1 MMSSLFRKIALL
13 SVVGFLTSS
22 CGGGGGGGGVAN
34 GGISGTGIGV
44 GEITG
49 FGSII
54 INGRHYETTGARRI
68 VDDVEQDPADDDKT
82 VFKAGMVAVVLATN
96 GGSGPEASLV
106 VVEDVLKGLVTAV
119 APDGSSI
126 TVLGQTVVIPDPQK
140 VLDQG
145 IANPGALL
153 NRDVEVYGLVREPGV
168 VVASLI
174 EDKGTPGSILQV
186 YRVKGFV
193 SPGSGTNSEL
203 MIGIGLKVDFS
214 SCAPACIGDMPA
226 NPAQWDNLFVEAKGN
241 PADFTP
247 GSPAV
252 LVVTKVEPE
261 GLPQGV
267 DLNDVDEAEIEGFI
281 TAIKPPLCDGNGK
294 SIAGEFVLSG
304 LATVMTTATTVYE
317 GGLCEEAVVGAKV
330 EVEGMAGSPLIAK
343 KIEFKDPVK
352 LEGDVAS
359 KVNNVLT
366 LDGLPGISVTV
377 NAQTIYKGAATSL
390 ADIDATAPDHV
401 RIRGRATGATTV
413 VATEVDD
420 RGVRGLPAE
429 VILQG
434 AVDAVPAPADPTL
447 SILGVSINT
456 SGISDGNFQGL
467 EDSVLGR
474 VRFFN
479 NVGPGDLVK
488 AKGEWDGSSVTWD
501 EIELQD

>member
-1 MMSSLFRKIALL
+1 MMILILRKIGLLSLVALL
-13 SVVGFLTSS
+13 TTS
-22 CGGGGGGGGVAN
+22 CGGGGGGDVAS

-54 INGRHYETTGARRI
+54 INGTHYGTGGARRI
-68 VDDVEQDPADDDKT
+68 VDDVEQNPADDDQT
-82 VFKAGMVAVVLATN
+82 VFKPGMVAAVLATDS
-96 GGSGPEASLV
+96 GSGPEASLV

-153 NRDVEVYGLVREPGV
+153 NRDVEVYGLAREPGV

-193 SPGSGTNSEL
+193 SPGSGTNSDL
-203 MIGIGLKVDFS
+203 MIGAGLKVDFS
-214 SCAPACIGDMPA
+214 SCAPACIADMPA

-261 GLPQGV
+261 GLPQGL
-267 DLNDVDEAEIEGFI
+267 DLNDVDDAEIEGFI
-281 TAIKPPLCDGNGK
+281 TAINAPLCDGNGD
-294 SIAGEFVLSG
+294 SIAGEFVFGG
-304 LATVMTTATTVYE
+304 LGTVMTTPTTVYE
-317 GGLCEEAVVGAKV
+317 GGLCEEAVVGAKI
-330 EVEGMAGSPLIAK
+330 EVEGMAGTPLIAE

-359 KVNNVLT
+359 KVANTLT
-366 LDGLPGISVTV
+366 LDGLPGITVTV
-377 NAQTIYKGAATSL
+377 NAQTVYKGAATSL
-390 ADIDATAPDHV
+390 ADIDDTAPDHV

-413 VATEVDD
+413 VATELDD
-420 RGVRGLPAE
+420 RGAGGLPAE

-434 AVDAVPAPADPTL
+434 PVDAVPAPVNPLL
-447 SILGVSINT
+447 SILGVSIDT
-456 SGISDGNFQGL
+456 SGISDASFQGP

-474 VRFFN
+474 AGFFN
-479 NVGPGDLVK
+479 NVSPGDLVK
-488 AKGEWDGSSVTWD
+488 AKGEWDGSSVAWD